1 MNALYTILPY
11 LDNGI
16 IKLKKER
23 GTIMK
28 VCNFGSLNFDKVYAM
43 EHFVEPKET
52 ISSIG
57 YMENFGGKGLNQSI
71 ALAKAGEEVYHAGKV
86 GKDGQP
92 FIDYLEKYGVHTD
105 YLKKDDNTVTGHA
118 IIQTCKGENC
128 IILFGGANQEI
139 DEKLA
144 DEVLSHFEK
153 GDVLLLQNEI
163 SSMAYIMKK
172 AHETGMKIVFNTAP
186 MDAKVFTY
194 PLELVD
200 LFIVNEVE
208 GRGLAKVD
216 SKCYED
222 IIAGLQKAY
231 PDTEIVLTCGGDG
244 SYYIHGNEVVHQEAF
259 MVDAVDTTAAG
270 DTFTGYFLA
279 CQMMEMSVQDSLKV
293 ASKASSVTVQGHGA
307 AQSIPEWKE
316 VAGALI
322 P

>member
-1 MNALYTILPY
+1 
-11 LDNGI
+11 
-16 IKLKKER
+16 
-23 GTIMK
+23 MK

-52 ISSIG
+52 LASVG

-92 FIDYLEKYGVHTD
+92 FIDYLRQYGVKTD
-105 YLKKDDNTVTGHA
+105 YLVKDDATVTGHA

-172 AHETGMKIVFNTAP
+172 AHEIGMKIVFNTAP

-208 GRGLAKVD
+208 GRGLAGIE
-216 SKCYED
+216 SRRYQD
-222 IIAGLQKAY
+222 IIMALREKFPA
-231 PDTEIVLTCGGDG
+231 TEIVLTCGADG
-244 SYYIHGNEVVHQEAF
+244 AYYLYGSTVEHQEAYT
-259 MVDAVDTTAAG
+259 VKAVDTTAAG

-279 CQMMEMSVQDSLKV
+279 CRMLEMTVQDALRT
-293 ASKASSVTVQGHGA
+293 ASKAASITVQGKGA
-307 AQSIPEWKE
+307 AQSIPTFEE
-316 VAGALI
+316 VTRAFRTGE
-322 P
+322 